1 MSGLPDE
8 IYQSHEILKRYII
21 IHDKIFKFSWRK
33 AIPIPGL
40 FKPINY
46 GQHAV
51 DLDFLA
57 SALEEII
64 TKVDTK
70 ADVPDVFVQY
80 IAALLNTIRF
90 LCHMCNRLYNKSQGD
105 LRSYTL
111 DQYNSD
117 MAIYERLVD
126 NYRSLGTVL
135 NQNIYVES
143 S

>member
-1 MSGLPDE
+1 MFELPNE
-8 IYQSHEILKRYII
+8 IYQTHEILEKYIV

-46 GQHAV
+46 GQHAD

-64 TKVDTK
+64 SKVEKK
-70 ADVPDVFVQY
+70 ADVPDMFVQY
-80 IAALLNTIRF
+80 ITALFNTIKF
-90 LCHMCNRLYNKSQGD
+90 LSHMCNRLYYKSQGD
-105 LRSYTL
+105 LQSYTL

-126 NYRSLGTVL
+126 NYRSLGTEL
-135 NQNIYVES
+135 NQYTR
-143 S
+143 